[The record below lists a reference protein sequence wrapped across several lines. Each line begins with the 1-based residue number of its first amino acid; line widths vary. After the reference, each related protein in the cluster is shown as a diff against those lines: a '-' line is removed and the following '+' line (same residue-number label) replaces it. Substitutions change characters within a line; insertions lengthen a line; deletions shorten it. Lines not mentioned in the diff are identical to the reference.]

1 MDDKRRSPEW
11 ILDSPLRDELDKLD
25 GAKSVELWEEAVS
38 YLGQQAAAAEHVNR
52 LAALV
57 LWDAEKRAELALGL
71 AQERNL

>member
-1 MDDKRRSPEW
+1 MTEPQDAQW
-11 ILDSPLRDELDKLD
+11 VLDPPLRDELEKLND
-25 GAKSVELWEEAVS
+25 AKSVELWEEAVS